1 MSGLSRMAA
10 MAVLL
15 MLRRKDRLMPILVF
29 GMYEET

>member
-10 MAVLL
+10 MANAA
-15 MLRRKDRLMPILVF
+15 KDRLMPILFV